1 MTMLGAKSRRDR
13 MAIAIVVV
21 VFLYAFAAFLWF
33 TGRSQAW
40 EIARKRYEKVR
51 ETLMREKAL
60 IADRALW
67 EERAEE
73 ARQRMPHVDAD
84 ERIEKTAARWERVIE
99 RLAAEHHV
107 NVGKGLKA
115 LPFEKK
121 SEEEEEENPDGV
133 LEMPVEVRYETP
145 SLQRLVEFL
154 YAVNKSE
161 DAMMDVRDIDISVQG
176 NKNTGA
182 LRGKIVLTCAYLKGD
197 EDEEDDAPKGKTK

>member
-1 MTMLGAKSRRDR
+1 MTMSGSNSRRDR
-13 MAIAIVVV
+13 MAIAIGVVV
-21 VFLYAFAAFLWF
+21 LLYAFAAFLWV

-40 EIARKRYEKVR
+40 DIARREYER
-51 ETLMREKAL
+51 EVKTLKREKAL
-60 IADRALW
+60 IADREHW

-107 NVGKGLKA
+107 NVKSLKA

-121 SEEEEEENPDGV
+121 SEQEEENPDGV
-133 LEMPVEVRYETP
+133 LEMPVEVKYENT

-176 NKNTGA
+176 SKNTGA

-197 EDEEDDAPKGKTK
+197 ESEEDDAPVGKTK

>member
-99 RLAAEHHV
+99 RLYELFSVLRDTYPDAGAQIYRLYNKRISDNFLCIIDQSVHFSVVRKRIYYCVKHRHARFLQH
-107 NVGKGLKA
+107 GLCDVLVHA
-115 LPFEKK
+115 
-121 SEEEEEENPDGV
+121 DG
-133 LEMPVEVRYETP
+133 
-145 SLQRLVEFL
+145 
-154 YAVNKSE
+154 
-161 DAMMDVRDIDISVQG
+161 G
-176 NKNTGA
+176 
-182 LRGKIVLTCAYLKGD
+182 
-197 EDEEDDAPKGKTK
+197 

>member
-1 MTMLGAKSRRDR
+1 MTMSGAKSRRDR
-13 MAIAIVVV
+13 MAIAIGVVV
-21 VFLYAFAAFLWF
+21 LLYAFAAFLWA
-33 TGRSQAW
+33 TGRNQAW
-40 EIARKRYEKVR
+40 DAARRNYER
-51 ETLMREKAL
+51 ELKTLKREKAL

-84 ERIEKTAARWERVIE
+84 ERVEKTAARWERVIE

-107 NVGKGLKA
+107 NVKGLKA

-121 SEEEEEENPDGV
+121 SEKEEEENPDGV
-133 LEMPVEVRYETP
+133 LEMPVEVKYENT

-176 NKNTGA
+176 SKNTGA

-197 EDEEDDAPKGKTK
+197 ESEEDDAPAEKTK

>member
-1 MTMLGAKSRRDR
+1 MTMSGAKSRRDR
-13 MAIAIVVV
+13 MAIAIGVVV
-21 VFLYAFAAFLWF
+21 LLYAFAAFLWA
-33 TGRSQAW
+33 TGRNQAW
-40 EIARKRYEKVR
+40 DAARRNYER
-51 ETLMREKAL
+51 ELKTLKREKAL

-84 ERIEKTAARWERVIE
+84 ERVEKTAARWERVIE
-99 RLAAEHHV
+99 RLAAERHV
-107 NVGKGLKA
+107 NVKDLKA

-121 SEEEEEENPDGV
+121 SEKEEENPDGV
-133 LEMPVEVRYETP
+133 LEMPVEVRYENT

-154 YAVNKSE
+154 YAVNKAE

-182 LRGKIVLTCAYLKGD
+182 LKGKIVLTCAYLKGD
-197 EDEEDDAPKGKTK
+197 ESEEDDAPKGKTK

>member
-1 MTMLGAKSRRDR
+1 MTMSGAKSRRDR
-13 MAIAIVVV
+13 MAISIVVV
-21 VFLYAFAAFLWF
+21 ALLYAFAAFLWF

-40 EIARKRYEKVR
+40 GIARKRYEKAR
-51 ETLMREKAL
+51 ETLLREKAL

-121 SEEEEEENPDGV
+121 SEEEEENPDGV
-133 LEMPVEVRYETP
+133 LEMPVEVRYENT

-154 YAVNKSE
+154 YAVIKSSSFS
-161 DAMMDVRDIDISVQG
+161 I
-176 NKNTGA
+176 
-182 LRGKIVLTCAYLKGD
+182 
-197 EDEEDDAPKGKTK
+197 

>member
-1 MTMLGAKSRRDR
+1 MTMSGAKSRRDR
-13 MAIAIVVV
+13 MAIAIGVVAL
-21 VFLYAFAAFLWF
+21 LYAFAAFLWA
-33 TGRSQAW
+33 TGRSLAW
-40 EIARKRYEKVR
+40 VAARRNYER
-51 ETLMREKAL
+51 EVKTLQREKAL
-60 IADRALW
+60 IADREHW

-121 SEEEEEENPDGV
+121 SEEEEENPDGV
-133 LEMPVEVRYETP
+133 LEMPVEVRYENT

-154 YAVNKSE
+154 YAVNKSA

-197 EDEEDDAPKGKTK
+197 ESEEDDAPAEKTK

>member
-1 MTMLGAKSRRDR
+1 MTMSGAKSRRDR
-13 MAIAIVVV
+13 MAIAIGVVAL
-21 VFLYAFAAFLWF
+21 LYAFAAFLWA
-33 TGRSQAW
+33 TGRSLAW
-40 EIARKRYEKVR
+40 VAARRNYER
-51 ETLMREKAL
+51 EVKTLQREKAL
-60 IADRALW
+60 IADREHW

-121 SEEEEEENPDGV
+121 SEKEEEENPDGV
-133 LEMPVEVRYETP
+133 LEMPVEVKYENT

-176 NKNTGA
+176 SKNTGA

-197 EDEEDDAPKGKTK
+197 ESEEEDTPKGKTK

>member
-1 MTMLGAKSRRDR
+1 MTMSGSNSRRDR
-13 MAIAIVVV
+13 MAIAIGVVV
-21 VFLYAFAAFLWF
+21 LLYAFAAFLWV

-40 EIARKRYEKVR
+40 DIARREYER
-51 ETLMREKAL
+51 EVKTLKREKAL
-60 IADRALW
+60 IADREHW

-107 NVGKGLKA
+107 NVKSLKA

-121 SEEEEEENPDGV
+121 SEQEEENPDGV
-133 LEMPVEVRYETP
+133 LEMPVEVKYENT

-176 NKNTGA
+176 SKNTGA

-197 EDEEDDAPKGKTK
+197 ESEEDDAPAEKTK

>member
-1 MTMLGAKSRRDR
+1 MTMSGSNSRRDR
-13 MAIAIVVV
+13 MAIAIGVVV
-21 VFLYAFAAFLWF
+21 LLYAFAAFLWV

-40 EIARKRYEKVR
+40 DIARREYER
-51 ETLMREKAL
+51 EVKTLKREKAL
-60 IADRALW
+60 IADREHW

-107 NVGKGLKA
+107 NVKSLKA

-121 SEEEEEENPDGV
+121 SEKEEENPDGV
-133 LEMPVEVRYETP
+133 LEMPVEVRYENT

-161 DAMMDVRDIDISVQG
+161 DAMMDVREIDISVQG
-176 NKNTGA
+176 KNVGA

-197 EDEEDDAPKGKTK
+197 ESQNGDTPKGKTK